1 MGRVSAVIR
10 IWTSS
15 IDIAPDDRPETG
27 TQIMIRIDRRS
38 LLTGL
43 TSVAATSLAG
53 RRAQA
58 QQYPQRP
65 IRVVVPYAAGG
76 ASDIVAR
83 LVAAAM
89 GEKLGQSLFI
99 DNRGGGA
106 SIIGTQAIATAAPDG
121 YTIGVVD
128 SAFTINPSLFG
139 NKLPYDTKK
148 NFTPVSLLAR
158 TSLLLVVSESL
169 PVSNVKELIALAKS
183 KPGTLSMAT
192 AGLGTAVH
200 LGCEQFRQE
209 TGIDVVPV
217 PYRGGGPS
225 IIDLLG
231 GKVDFTFST
240 IPTVLEHVRNGKL
253 RALGGT
259 TGRIAQ
265 LPDVPS
271 MAEAG
276 LPMVDAA
283 PDFGIVAPANLPEA
297 ILAQLGTVAQ
307 AALKSD
313 DLRRRFEEIGYE
325 PIGSTPQQYMAH
337 IDTSIEKWRHV
348 VTAGNIKPE

>member
-1 MGRVSAVIR
+1 
-10 IWTSS
+10 
-15 IDIAPDDRPETG
+15 
-27 TQIMIRIDRRS
+27 MIRIDRRS

-43 TSVAATSLAG
+43 TFVAATSLAG

-83 LVAAAM
+83 LVAGAM
-89 GEKLGQSLFI
+89 GEKLGQSLFV

-271 MAEAG
+271 IAEAG

>member
-1 MGRVSAVIR
+1 
-10 IWTSS
+10 
-15 IDIAPDDRPETG
+15 
-27 TQIMIRIDRRS
+27 MIRIDRRS
-38 LLTGL
+38 LLIGL

-240 IPTVLEHVRNGKL
+240 IPAVLEHVRGGKL
-253 RALGGT
+253 RALGST

-265 LPDVPS
+265 LPDVPG

-297 ILAQLGTVAQ
+297 IVTQLGTVAQ

-313 DLRRRFEEIGYE
+313 DLRRRLDEIGYE
-325 PIGSTPQQYMAH
+325 PIGSTPQQYIAH

-348 VTAGNIKPE
+348 VTAGNIKPK

>member
-1 MGRVSAVIR
+1 MPPAAHR
-10 IWTSS
+10 ISS
-15 IDIAPDDRPETG
+15 H
-27 TQIMIRIDRRS
+27 
-38 LLTGL
+38 
-43 TSVAATSLAG
+43 
-53 RRAQA
+53 
-58 QQYPQRP
+58 
-65 IRVVVPYAAGG
+65 
-76 ASDIVAR
+76 ASSR
-83 LVAAAM
+83 LD
-89 GEKLGQSLFI
+89 EQLGQSLFI

-158 TSLLLVVSESL
+158 TSLLLVVLESS

-209 TGIDVVPV
+209 AGIDVVAV

-231 GKVDFTFST
+231 SKVDFTFST
-240 IPTVLEHVRNGKL
+240 VPAVLEHIRSNKL
-253 RALGGT
+253 KALGGT

-265 LPDVPS
+265 LPGVPS

-276 LPMVDAA
+276 LPRVDAA
-283 PDFGIVAPANLPEA
+283 PDFGIVAPANLPPA
-297 ILAQLGTVAQ
+297 ILSQLGAAAQ
-307 AALKSD
+307 SALKSD
-313 DLRRRFEEIGYE
+313 DLRRRLDEIGYE
-325 PIGSTPQQYMAH
+325 SIGSTAQEYIAH
-337 IDTSIEKWRHV
+337 IAASIEKWRHV
-348 VTAGNIKPE
+348 VTAGNIEPE

>member
-1 MGRVSAVIR
+1 MQ
-10 IWTSS
+10 S
-15 IDIAPDDRPETG
+15 IN
-27 TQIMIRIDRRS
+27 RRS
-38 LLTGL
+38 LLIGL
-43 TSVAATSLAG
+43 TSAATISLSG
-53 RRAQA
+53 QRAQA

-65 IRVVVPYAAGG
+65 VRVIVPYAAGG

-89 GEKLGQSLFI
+89 AEKLGQSLFV

-128 SAFTINPSLFG
+128 SAFAINPSLFG
-139 NKLPYDTKK
+139 TKLPYDTKK
-148 NFTPVSLLAR
+148 DFTPVSLLAR

-169 PVSNVKELIALAKS
+169 PVSNVKELVALAKS
-183 KPGTLSMAT
+183 KPGALSMAT

-240 IPTVLEHVRNGKL
+240 IPAVLEHIRGNKL
-253 RALGGT
+253 KALGST

-276 LPMVDAA
+276 LPKVDAA
-283 PDFGIVAPANLPEA
+283 PDFGIVAPANLPGS
-297 ILAQLGTVAQ
+297 ILSQLGTVAQ
-307 AALKSD
+307 DALKSD
-313 DLRRRFEEIGYE
+313 DLRRRLDEIGYE
-325 PIGSTPQQYMAH
+325 SIGSTPQEYIAH
-337 IDTSIEKWRHV
+337 IDASIEKWRHV

>member
-1 MGRVSAVIR
+1 MQ
-10 IWTSS
+10 
-15 IDIAPDDRPETG
+15 D
-27 TQIMIRIDRRS
+27 IDRRS
-38 LLTGL
+38 LLIGL
-43 TSVAATSLAG
+43 TSAATMSLSGA
-53 RRAQA
+53 RAQ
-58 QQYPQRP
+58 QQAYPQRP
-65 IRVVVPYAAGG
+65 VRVIVPYAAGG

-83 LVAAAM
+83 LVVAAM
-89 GEKLGQSLFI
+89 AEKLGQSLFV

-106 SIIGTQAIATAAPDG
+106 SMIGTQAIATAAPDG

-139 NKLPYDTKK
+139 GKLPYDTKK
-148 NFTPVSLLAR
+148 DFTPVSLLAR
-158 TSLLLVVSESL
+158 TSLVLVVPQSL

-183 KPGTLSMAT
+183 KPGALSMAT

-209 TGIDVVPV
+209 AGIDVVAV

-225 IIDLLG
+225 MIDLLG
-231 GKVDFTFST
+231 GKVDFTFGT
-240 IPTVLEHVRNGKL
+240 IPTVLEHVRGNKL
-253 RALGGT
+253 KALGST
-259 TGRIAQ
+259 TGRSAH

-276 LPMVDAA
+276 LKVDAA
-283 PDFGIVAPANLPEA
+283 PDFGIVAPANLPPA
-297 ILAQLGTVAQ
+297 IISQLAAAAQ

-313 DLRRRFEEIGYE
+313 EVRRRLDEIGYQS
-325 PIGSTPQQYMAH
+325 IGSTPQEYVAH
-337 IDTSIEKWRHV
+337 IEASTEKWRQI

>member
-10 IWTSS
+10 TWTSS

-240 IPTVLEHVRNGKL
+240 IPAVLEHVRGGKL
-253 RALGGT
+253 RALGST

-265 LPDVPS
+265 LPDVPG

-297 ILAQLGTVAQ
+297 IVTQLGTVAQ
-307 AALKSD
+307 AVLKSD
-313 DLRRRFEEIGYE
+313 DLRRRLEEIGYE
-325 PIGSTPQQYMAH
+325 PIGSTPQQYIAH

-348 VTAGNIKPE
+348 VTAGNIKPK

>member
-1 MGRVSAVIR
+1 
-10 IWTSS
+10 
-15 IDIAPDDRPETG
+15 
-27 TQIMIRIDRRS
+27 MIRIDRRS

-43 TSVAATSLAG
+43 ASVAATSLAG

-265 LPDVPS
+265 LPDVPG

>member
-1 MGRVSAVIR
+1 
-10 IWTSS
+10 
-15 IDIAPDDRPETG
+15 
-27 TQIMIRIDRRS
+27 MIRIDRRS

-43 TSVAATSLAG
+43 ASVAATSLAG

-148 NFTPVSLLAR
+148 NFTPISLLAR

-271 MAEAG
+271 IAEAG

>member
-1 MGRVSAVIR
+1 
-10 IWTSS
+10 
-15 IDIAPDDRPETG
+15 
-27 TQIMIRIDRRS
+27 MIRIDRRS

-43 TSVAATSLAG
+43 ASVAATSLAG

>member
-1 MGRVSAVIR
+1 
-10 IWTSS
+10 
-15 IDIAPDDRPETG
+15 
-27 TQIMIRIDRRS
+27 MIRIDRRL

-139 NKLPYDTKK
+139 SKLPYDTKR

-209 TGIDVVPV
+209 TAIDVVPV

-240 IPTVLEHVRNGKL
+240 IPAVLEHVRNGKL
-253 RALGGT
+253 RALGST

-265 LPDVPS
+265 LPDVPG

-313 DLRRRFEEIGYE
+313 DLRRRLDEIGYE
-325 PIGSTPQQYMAH
+325 PIGSTPQEYVAF
-337 IDTSIEKWRHV
+337 IDTSIEKWRHI
-348 VTAGNIKPE
+348 VTTGNIKPE

>member
-1 MGRVSAVIR
+1 
-10 IWTSS
+10 
-15 IDIAPDDRPETG
+15 
-27 TQIMIRIDRRS
+27 MIRIDRRS

-53 RRAQA
+53 RHAQA

-83 LVAAAM
+83 LVAGAM

-139 NKLPYDTKK
+139 SKLPYDTKK

-265 LPDVPS
+265 LPDVPG
-271 MAEAG
+271 MAEVG

-297 ILAQLGTVAQ
+297 ILTQLGEVAQ

-313 DLRRRFEEIGYE
+313 DLRRRLDEIGYE

-348 VTAGNIKPE
+348 VTAGKIKPE

>member
-1 MGRVSAVIR
+1 
-10 IWTSS
+10 
-15 IDIAPDDRPETG
+15 
-27 TQIMIRIDRRS
+27 MIRIDRRS

-43 TSVAATSLAG
+43 TSAAATSLAG
-53 RRAQA
+53 PRARA

-83 LVAAAM
+83 LVAGAM
-89 GEKLGQSLFI
+89 GEKLGQSLFV

-183 KPGTLSMAT
+183 KPATLSMAT

-240 IPTVLEHVRNGKL
+240 IPAVLEHVRGGKL
-253 RALGGT
+253 RALGST

-265 LPDVPS
+265 LPDVPG

-297 ILAQLGTVAQ
+297 IVTQLGTVAQ
-307 AALKSD
+307 AVLKSD
-313 DLRRRFEEIGYE
+313 DLRRRLEEIGYE
-325 PIGSTPQQYMAH
+325 PIGSTPQQYIAH

>member
-1 MGRVSAVIR
+1 
-10 IWTSS
+10 
-15 IDIAPDDRPETG
+15 
-27 TQIMIRIDRRS
+27 
-38 LLTGL
+38 
-43 TSVAATSLAG
+43 
-53 RRAQA
+53 
-58 QQYPQRP
+58 
-65 IRVVVPYAAGG
+65 
-76 ASDIVAR
+76 
-83 LVAAAM
+83 M

-139 NKLPYDTKK
+139 SKLPYDTKK

-297 ILAQLGTVAQ
+297 ILTQLGEVAQ

-313 DLRRRFEEIGYE
+313 DLRRRLDEIGYE
-325 PIGSTPQQYMAH
+325 PVGSTPQQYMAH

>member
-183 KPGTLSMAT
+183 KPATLSMAT

-240 IPTVLEHVRNGKL
+240 IPAVLEHVRGGKL
-253 RALGGT
+253 RALGST

-297 ILAQLGTVAQ
+297 IVTQLGTVAQ

-313 DLRRRFEEIGYE
+313 DLRRRLDEIGYE

>member
-1 MGRVSAVIR
+1 
-10 IWTSS
+10 
-15 IDIAPDDRPETG
+15 
-27 TQIMIRIDRRS
+27 MIRIDRRS

-43 TSVAATSLAG
+43 ASVAATSLAG

-89 GEKLGQSLFI
+89 GEKLGQSLFV

>member
-10 IWTSS
+10 TWTSS

-265 LPDVPS
+265 LPDVPG

-297 ILAQLGTVAQ
+297 IVTQLGTVAQ
-307 AALKSD
+307 AVLKSD
-313 DLRRRFEEIGYE
+313 DLRRRLEEIGYE
-325 PIGSTPQQYMAH
+325 PIGSTPQQYIAH

>member
-1 MGRVSAVIR
+1 
-10 IWTSS
+10 
-15 IDIAPDDRPETG
+15 
-27 TQIMIRIDRRS
+27 MIHIDRRA

-53 RRAQA
+53 PRARA

-139 NKLPYDTKK
+139 TKLPYDTKK
-148 NFTPVSLLAR
+148 NFTPISLLAR

-240 IPTVLEHVRNGKL
+240 IPTVLEHVRGGKL
-253 RALGGT
+253 RALGST

-271 MAEAG
+271 MAEVG
-276 LPMVDAA
+276 LPTVDAA

-313 DLRRRFEEIGYE
+313 DLRRRLDEIGYE
-325 PIGSTPQQYMAH
+325 TIGSTPQQYVAH